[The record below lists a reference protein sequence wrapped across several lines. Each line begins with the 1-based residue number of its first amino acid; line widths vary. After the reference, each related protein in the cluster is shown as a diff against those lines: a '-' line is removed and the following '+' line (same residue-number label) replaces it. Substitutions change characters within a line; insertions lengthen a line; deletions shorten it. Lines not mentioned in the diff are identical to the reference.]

1 VPPAVLF
8 FSLPG
13 SKIDIALMKGGISFQ
28 ERNLSTVCPNL
39 AVERFE
45 LWWESRKAIGLPP
58 VNK

>member
-1 VPPAVLF
+1 
-8 FSLPG
+8 
-13 SKIDIALMKGGISFQ
+13 MKGGISFQ

-45 LWWESRKAIGLPP
+45 LWWESRKAIGLPT